1 MKKRPGAFLLSAL
14 MCLSL
19 VACGT
24 PQPAEEEAP
33 AEEEVVE
40 EPAVEEERY
49 PEIADALDAGDYDGA
64 IAAITEMK
72 TEAMAQEA
80 GDINDDL
87 VTVEITPENFDEY
100 FDVYTVPVNNA
111 FGEFEYSCWYLRSRK
126 YDEGLIL
133 YGLDDADYCD
143 TISVEFVIRST
154 VDSGYEQLAE
164 PIIDELGSMLDSG
177 GVLELSW
184 DPSVAFSLESISR
197 MTGSKLTFVRS
208 EYVESIELEER
219 DKPDMSSTE
228 TITLKNGET
237 FTYYY
242 PRGGYPY

>member
-14 MCLSL
+14 RCLSL

-33 AEEEVVE
+33 TEEEVVE

-80 GDINDDL
+80 GDINDYL

-100 FDVYTVPVNNA
+100 FEIYTVPTYNA
-111 FGEFEYSCWYLRSRK
+111 FGEFELSAYYFRSLK

-133 YGLDDADYCD
+133 YGLGDAEYGN
-143 TISVEFVIRST
+143 TGSIEYVVKAT
-154 VDSGYEQLAE
+154 VDSGEEQLTG
-164 PIIDELGSMLDSG
+164 PVIDELFNLLNCG
-177 GVLELSW
+177 GFAYLSE
-184 DPSVAFSLESISR
+184 DPSVVFSLESISR
-197 MTGSKLTFVRS
+197 MTDSKLTFVRS
-208 EYVESIELEER
+208 EFVESVVLEES
-219 DKPDMSSTE
+219 DKPDMLSTE

-242 PRGGYPY
+242 PCGGYPY